1 MKHRLAQLL
10 VPQLRWDPGNGFGY
24 LEAMISDAIDIGVG
38 GFWLVGGSRAEVSA
52 LTQELQ
58 RRSRIPLL
66 IAAEVAGGA
75 GSVFHDATGLPPLSA
90 LAALRDAD
98 AVRRA
103 ARLTAREL
111 RMLGVNW
118 ALAPVADLDRE
129 PLNPLLGSGSFGL
142 DAQRAAEAV
151 VEWVD
156 ACQAEGVL
164 ACVRHYPGMGRAA
177 EDPHLVPATIAAAA
191 GTLWA
196 DDMLPFRAAAD
207 TGVASIMAASVAFP
221 GLDAS
226 ARAAVRSHPVLTE
239 LLRGELGFE
248 GLIVSDVLGTPGL
261 RRGDDEGIAAIE
273 AMAAGCDLLLAPTDM
288 HGVLEML
295 EGAAAAG
302 MLPAD
307 GIRESRNRRTFWAEW
322 GSPGPSR
329 EPTLEDLLW
338 ARQIADTLVH
348 PVRGVIASIGPV
360 VDVIQVD
367 DDAGS
372 RWPVPSRA
380 PFIDA
385 LRSVG
390 FDPRSGQGPTPE
402 GEGAVLLALYGGPGA
417 GKGRAGYSMETRRRV
432 AQVVSEARHARRSV
446 VVALF
451 GPPRLAAEIPEA
463 GNVVCAWNAA
473 RSMQEAMA
481 RRFV

>member
-1 MKHRLAQLL
+1 MRRPLAQLI

-24 LEAMISDAIDIGVG
+24 LDEMISDALEIGVG
-38 GFWLVGGSRAEVSA
+38 GFWLVGGSCAEVSA
-52 LTQELQ
+52 LTGELH
-58 RRSRIPLL
+58 RRSRTPLL

-75 GSVFHDATGLPPLSA
+75 GSAFHDATGLPPLSA
-90 LAALRDAD
+90 LAALHDGNV
-98 AVRRA
+98 VRRA
-103 ARLTAREL
+103 AKLTAREL

-118 ALAPVADLDRE
+118 ALAPVADLERE
-129 PLNPLLGSGSFGL
+129 PLNPLLGSGSLGA
-142 DAQRAAEAV
+142 DAQRAAESV

-164 ACVRHYPGMGRAA
+164 ACVRHFPGMGRAEA
-177 EDPHLVPATIAAAA
+177 DPHLAPATIAAAA
-191 GTLWA
+191 GTLWS
-196 DDMLPFRAAAD
+196 DDLLPFRAAAD

-221 GLDAS
+221 GLDAN
-226 ARAAVRSHPVLTE
+226 ARAAARSHSLLTE

-248 GLIVSDVLGTPGL
+248 GLIVSDVLGAPGL
-261 RRGDDEGIAAIE
+261 RRGDDEGTAAIE
-273 AMAAGCDLLLAPTDM
+273 AVAAGCDLILAPTDM

-295 EGAAAAG
+295 EGAAEAG
-302 MLPAD
+302 VLSSD
-307 GIRESRNRRTFWAEW
+307 GIRERRNRRTFWAEW
-322 GSPGPSR
+322 GSPGPAR

-348 PVRGVIASIGPV
+348 SVRGVIANIGPV

-380 PFIDA
+380 AFVDA
-385 LRSVG
+385 LVSVG
-390 FDPRSGQGPTPE
+390 LTPRSQQGPTPE
-402 GEGAVLLALYGGPGA
+402 GEGAVLLALYGGPGPE
-417 GKGRAGYSMETRRRV
+417 KGRAGYSVETHRRV
-432 AQVVSEARHARRSV
+432 AQVVAEARHARRSV

-463 GNVVCAWNAA
+463 GNVVCAWNAERA
-473 RSMQEAMA
+473 MQEAMA
-481 RRFV
+481 RRLA

>member
-1 MKHRLAQLL
+1 MSRPLAQLL
-10 VPQLRWDPGNGFGY
+10 VPQLRWDPGNGFAY
-24 LEAMISDAIDIGVG
+24 LEAMISDAIEIGVG
-38 GFWLVGGSRAEVSA
+38 GFWLVGGSCADVTA
-52 LTQELQ
+52 LTRELH

-66 IAAEVAGGA
+66 IAAEVAAGA
-75 GSVFHDATGLPPLSA
+75 GSAFHGATGLPPLAA
-90 LAALRDAD
+90 LAALHDGD
-98 AVRRA
+98 VVRRA

-129 PLNPLLGSGSFGL
+129 LLNPLLGAGSFGP
-142 DAQRAAEAV
+142 DAQRAAESV

-164 ACVRHYPGMGRAA
+164 ACVRHFPGMGRAE
-177 EDPHLVPATIAAAA
+177 EDPHLAATTIATAA

-196 DDMLPFRAAAD
+196 DDLLPFRAAAD
-207 TGVASIMAASVAFP
+207 TGVASIMAASVAFL
-221 GLDAS
+221 GLDAG
-226 ARAAVRSHPVLTE
+226 ARAAARSHPILNE
-239 LLRGELGFE
+239 LLRGELRFD
-248 GLIVSDVLGTPGL
+248 GLIVSDALSTPGL

-273 AMAAGCDLLLAPTDM
+273 AVAAGCDLLLAPTDM

-295 EGAAAAG
+295 EGAAEAG
-302 MLPAD
+302 MIPAE
-307 GIRESRNRRTFWAEW
+307 GIRGSRNRRTFWAEW
-322 GSPGPSR
+322 GSPGHAR

-348 PVRGVIASIGPV
+348 PVRGVIANIGPV

-367 DDAGS
+367 DDAGL

-385 LRSVG
+385 LRAVG
-390 FDPRSGQGPTPE
+390 LTPQSGQGPTPE
-402 GEGAVLLALYGGPGA
+402 GAGAVLLALYGGPGP

-463 GNVVCAWNAA
+463 GNVVCAWNAEKA
-473 RSMQEAMA
+473 MQEAMA
-481 RRFV
+481 RRLA